1 MNKLLKWRLGVL
13 AIFTTLLGGTFI
25 FKPDV
30 DKTGGLVADIKL
42 ADIEKPKITIPKKSE
57 KKKTSQPKRAIKKA
71 PKPKTK
77 PKVKPVWKPP
87 ANIIFSETFSS
98 FPVGHLMS
106 NWGDDLVV
114 KSTQSGGRGRKFLTS
129 QTPGEYHSMTIPIN
143 FSKHW
148 NMSILS
154 RQQCGALLGIVFY
167 DDSGNS
173 LPIKCSWRNCFG
185 PMYLSFPGAATKIT
199 TPFRIEKGMYPID
212 ISYIKGVLK
221 FVMSNEHIYS
231 GRLTY
236 NHAFTRVQFTW
247 QDYKQSSQWWKR
259 APDFYKIEVRKV
271 EGRPAGAKTTT
282 STPKQPPVPTY
293 DEPPSYDAPPSPIG
307 GFSAIQRALKYPEVA
322 RQAGIQGRVIVQV
335 LVSEK
340 GKVIDTRIWQ
350 SLGRHVCDE
359 AAIEALKKV
368 RWEPASRGG
377 KPVPGWVSMPVI
389 FKLD

>member
-1 MNKLLKWRLGVL
+1 MNKLLKWRLVVL
-13 AIFTTLLGGTFI
+13 AILITLLGGTFV
-25 FKPDV
+25 FKPDMEMV
-30 DKTGGLVADIKL
+30 GGLVANVKL
-42 ADIEKPKITIPKKSE
+42 ADIEKPKITIPKKPE

-71 PKPKTK
+71 PKPKAK
-77 PKVKPVWKPP
+77 PKAKPVWKPP

-114 KSTQSGGRGRKFLTS
+114 KSTRSGGRGRKFLTS

-154 RQQCGALLGIVFY
+154 RQECGALLGIVFY
-167 DDSGNS
+167 DDFGNS
-173 LPIKCSWRNCFG
+173 LPIKCSWRYCYG
-185 PMYLSFPGAATKIT
+185 PMYLSFPGATTKIT
-199 TPFRIEKGMYPID
+199 TPFDIEKGMYPID

-247 QDYKQSSQWWKR
+247 QDYKQSSRWWKR

-271 EGRPAGAKTTT
+271 GGPAGAKTTEREAYSKAPSIT
-282 STPKQPPVPTY
+282 ANQSFVHPDFADPITKLEERFKGLKIFDGKIICPCHPTRKHYSIKQSGWPL
-293 DEPPSYDAPPSPIG
+293 
-307 GFSAIQRALKYPEVA
+307 F
-322 RQAGIQGRVIVQV
+322 
-335 LVSEK
+335 
-340 GKVIDTRIWQ
+340 
-350 SLGRHVCDE
+350 LGEHG
-359 AAIEALKKV
+359 L
-368 RWEPASRGG
+368 
-377 KPVPGWVSMPVI
+377 
-389 FKLD
+389 